1 MKKDKMVVTTL
12 VSAVLLLLLIGWAFY
27 RALQMNSD
35 GKVENN
41 EYPEKAVMAQVESM
55 NEARFEAMARNGQVV
70 KGMTMEHVRLAL
82 GEPERIEQTE
92 ADGENL
98 IIWWYQNDGWMNIV
112 FDLNKKV
119 SKINNQP

>member
-1 MKKDKMVVTTL
+1 MKMDKMVVTTL

-55 NEARFEAMARNGQVV
+55 NEARFETIARNGQVV

-82 GEPERIEQTE
+82 
-92 ADGENL
+92 
-98 IIWWYQNDGWMNIV
+98 
-112 FDLNKKV
+112 F
-119 SKINNQP
+119 